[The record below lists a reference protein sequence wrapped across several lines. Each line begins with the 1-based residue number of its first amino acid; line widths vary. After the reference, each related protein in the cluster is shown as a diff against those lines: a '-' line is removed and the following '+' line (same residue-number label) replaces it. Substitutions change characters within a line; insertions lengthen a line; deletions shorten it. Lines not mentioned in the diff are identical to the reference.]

1 MFSAYPVTYFTRRAI
16 HCDNKHQ
23 HSHGRYAYSTPSM
36 HRSRSI
42 KHIHRHSKYTLS
54 DLITASYI
62 NRMPVLGYIGITPH
76 SPTRLPPHPFHP
88 IRHHYYR
95 PHRIIILILLYIV
108 SSSSSSSSSSS
119 IFYTC
124 SFLLFVITIVL
135 VVLVTATSVILNPL
149 PLFTHPL
156 TVGYHCHRR
165 RHRRHPFRVVIII
178 IIIDRFYIALV
189 SALEQTHCAR
199 M

>member
-23 HSHGRYAYSTPSM
+23 HSHGQYAYSTPSM

-108 SSSSSSSSSSS
+108 SSSSSSSSS

-178 IIIDRFYIALV
+178 IIIDRFYIALF
-189 SALEQTHCAR
+189 SALEQTHYAR